1 MFKILD
7 ITEKDLIAIKVD
19 GKLKKIDYDKITPLI
34 EKAVKD
40 FGKIRLYIQLDDVDG
55 IEPKAFREDVK
66 TYLKHF
72 KHMKKIAVVGKNR
85 WDKLWSDLASPF
97 VSGKVK
103 YFEFTE
109 IETARN
115 WIQNQK

>member
-7 ITEKDLIAIKVD
+7 ITKSELIAIKVD
-19 GKLKKIDYDKITPLI
+19 GKLKKVDYDKVTPLI

-40 FGKIRLYIQLDDVDG
+40 FGKIKLYIQLNDVEG

-72 KHMKKIAVVGKNR
+72 NDMKKIAVVGKNR
-85 WDKLWSDLASPF
+85 WEKMWSDLASPF
-97 VSGKVK
+97 ISGEVK
-103 YFEFTE
+103 YFDYTE
-109 IETARN
+109 IESARE
-115 WIQNQK
+115 WVQK